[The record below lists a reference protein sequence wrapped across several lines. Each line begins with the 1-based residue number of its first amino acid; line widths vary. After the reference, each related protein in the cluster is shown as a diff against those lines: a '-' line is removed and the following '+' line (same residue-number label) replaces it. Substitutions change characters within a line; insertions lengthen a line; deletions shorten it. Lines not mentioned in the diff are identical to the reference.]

1 MAKKSSAVLNAK
13 KIASKLKTTKK
24 SKSVERYQSQGQNSP
39 QSKAW
44 TEAGDEGVKAKPI
57 GYRWTTKGAEKVGKT
72 PTSKPTPQD
81 IEKYSGKTFKVRGVS
96 HRYIYIERRVDK
108 SDKSV
113 RAKFKKGGVN
123 QVGRQYPNYSEDMDG
138 QRIAKPVG
146 YRYTDRLA
154 KRLGVDAYKRP
165 TPAHI
170 EKYLGKGVYV
180 EKREDKTDNKPSKK
194 YISLASGGGTQ
205 RIYEVEIKKGNSSFA
220 HSVRASSEREA
231 LKKAKE
237 EYPNAV
243 IGDVYFTTRKRL
255 EDGGYMAKGGVNQV
269 GRQYPNYS
277 EDMDGQKI
285 AKPVGYRYTDRL
297 AKRLGVDAYKR
308 PTPAHIEKYLGRGVY
323 MEKREDKT
331 DNKPSK
337 KFISLAKGGVNQVG
351 RQYPNYSEDMDGQR
365 IAKPVG
371 YRYTDRL
378 AKRLGVDAYSR
389 PTTAHVEKYFGK
401 GVYRELR
408 QDKTDAKPSVKYISL
423 AKGGVSQSGRQ
434 YPNYSEAMD
443 GQRIAKPVGNRYTDR
458 LAKRLGVD
466 AYSRPTTAHV
476 EKYMGKGVYKELRE
490 DKTDNK
496 PSKKY
501 ISLEDGGM
509 MARGGVERIANSNAR
524 EYSENLIPFK
534 GNNLEGKT
542 LDNGDYVVLS
552 YGYYPIWYYCK
563 ADNQWYG
570 NSTKYSV
577 TTSKQISQSRPTYDA
592 KMLSRADLDQL
603 MLKHTAKFENGGV
616 LDGILGDMGTHSVG
630 GTMFSNGNLTPQ
642 MDITNPSF

>member
-24 SKSVERYQSQGQNSP
+24 SKSVERYQAQGQNSP

-113 RAKFKKGGVN
+113 KAKFKKGGVS
-123 QVGRQYPNYSEDMDG
+123 QVGRQSPNYSEAMDG
-138 QRIAKPVG
+138 QKIAKPVG

-194 YISLASGGGTQ
+194 YISLA
-205 RIYEVEIKKGNSSFA
+205 
-220 HSVRASSEREA
+220 
-231 LKKAKE
+231 
-237 EYPNAV
+237 
-243 IGDVYFTTRKRL
+243 
-255 EDGGYMAKGGVNQV
+255 
-269 GRQYPNYS
+269 
-277 EDMDGQKI
+277 
-285 AKPVGYRYTDRL
+285 
-297 AKRLGVDAYKR
+297 
-308 PTPAHIEKYLGRGVY
+308 
-323 MEKREDKT
+323 
-331 DNKPSK
+331 
-337 KFISLAKGGVNQVG
+337 KGGVNQVG

-378 AKRLGVDAYSR
+378 AKRLGVDAYKR
-389 PTTAHVEKYFGK
+389 PTPAHIEKYLGR
-401 GVYRELR
+401 GVYKEQR
-408 QDKTDAKPSVKYISL
+408 QDKTDYKPSKKYISL
-423 AKGGVSQSGRQ
+423 AKGGVNQSGRQ
-434 YPNYSEAMD
+434 YPNYSEEMD
-443 GQRIAKPVGNRYTDR
+443 GQRIAKPVGNRYTDK
-458 LAKRLGVD
+458 LAKRLGVNP
-466 AYSRPTTAHV
+466 YSRPTTAHV
-476 EKYMGKGVYKELRE
+476 ERYLGEGVYKELRE

-501 ISLEDGGM
+501 ISLAHGGDT
-509 MARGGVERIANSNAR
+509 MARGGAERIANRDAR
-524 EYSENLIPFK
+524 EYSENMIPFMA
-534 GNNLEGKT
+534 NNLEGKT
-542 LDNGDYVVLS
+542 LSNGDYVVLS

-563 ADNQWYG
+563 SDNQWYG

-577 TTSKQISQSRPTYDA
+577 TTSKQMSQSRPTYDA

-603 MLKHTAKFENGGV
+603 MLKHTAKFESGGV
-616 LDGILGDMGTHSVG
+616 LDGIFADNVSMQSIG
-630 GTMFSNGNLTPQ
+630 GTSFSTADLTPQ